1 MPLHVSRPIYDN
13 GLLQID
19 MDRKIP
25 EAMKPRK
32 IEIGS
37 GNPSS
42 KPMKSLN
49 AAWERTWGAILPHAR
64 IAPVADSWFHTFA
77 IGLSRFLG
85 TERPADALESLVTFG
100 GVAYKW
106 PADRA
111 IDRALAQKKAAACP
125 DQASLR

>member
-1 MPLHVSRPIYDN
+1 MPRAECRSTWNANRPIYDN

-25 EAMKPRK
+25 EAMKLRK

-49 AAWERTWGAILPHAR
+49 AAWEKADMGRFSLMLESPLWP
-64 IAPVADSWFHTFA
+64 IAGST
-77 IGLSRFLG
+77 LSRSDYPGSWEPSVLPM
-85 TERPADALESLVTFG
+85 RLN
-100 GVAYKW
+100 
-106 PADRA
+106 R
-111 IDRALAQKKAAACP
+111 
-125 DQASLR
+125 